1 MPFDPSLPADN
12 SLASAGEMR
21 NQLNSL
27 KAILDTCPD
36 DAGVEAITAGQCL
49 GVNYLGLTV
58 SDPPTQAEVQSIADK
73 LDEIL
78 TSLRRE

>member
-1 MPFDPSLPADN
+1 MAFDPTLPANN
-12 SLASAGEMR
+12 SPIVSAELR
-21 NQLNSL
+21 NQFNGL